1 MQELFGRN
9 LHFLSLSRKLPPHQK
24 KQINKT
30 STNRKQNK
38 IVKNKQNKKAKNKK
52 QTQNKRKT
60 NTIHKTCQ
68 NRVAWSFENIFINYY
83 VITLLH
89 WPWTRFPTMASP
101 SQHYHWKIQPS
112 TRRDMSA
119 GKEMYDRCLIFF

>member
-9 LHFLSLSRKLPPHQK
+9 LHFLSLRRKLPPHQK
-24 KQINKT
+24 KQINKA

-68 NRVAWSFENIFINYY
+68 NRVA
-83 VITLLH
+83 
-89 WPWTRFPTMASP
+89 
-101 SQHYHWKIQPS
+101 
-112 TRRDMSA
+112 
-119 GKEMYDRCLIFF
+119 